1 MFCELEFY
9 KAAVGDITLP
19 ANKGRSGCMLWVA
32 LARPDRPLTD
42 VLCNHPNVGFPD
54 VFS

>member
-19 ANKGRSGCMLWVA
+19 AMRRHLLGREEAYLTGRCTSG
-32 LARPDRPLTD
+32 T
-42 VLCNHPNVGFPD
+42 
-54 VFS
+54 